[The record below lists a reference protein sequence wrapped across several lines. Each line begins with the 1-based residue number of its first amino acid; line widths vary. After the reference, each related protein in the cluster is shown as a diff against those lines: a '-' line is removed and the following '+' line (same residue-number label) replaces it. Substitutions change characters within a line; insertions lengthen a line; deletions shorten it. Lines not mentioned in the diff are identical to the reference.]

1 MPLVDILSPD
11 RFSTYLG
18 WAEGDVPLAERLYS
32 YNVQLSADFY
42 ASMHML
48 EVALRNKVDE
58 ALTNAHG
65 TGWMNSATVLVEAYQ
80 QGCVA
85 QAHGTLLRDGKAAT
99 HSQMVAELNFGFW
112 SSVFGRSSN
121 HLWGPLRAIFQTNG
135 LKRATIAQ
143 KLRDLRR
150 LRNRIAHYEPILAQP
165 IAALHQDILSLTA
178 WMSVDASAWI
188 TTHSTVNY
196 PATPIIVS
204 DPTSG
209 VSVFDKALLGHL
221 PN

>member
-1 MPLVDILSPD
+1 MPLIDILSPD

-18 WAEGDVPLAERLYS
+18 WAQGDTVLAERLYS
-32 YNVQLSADFY
+32 YNIQLSADFY
-42 ASMHML
+42 ASLHML

-58 ALTNAHG
+58 ALTQAHG
-65 TGWMNSATVLVEAYQ
+65 TGWMHSTAVLVETYQ

-85 QAHGTLLRDGKAAT
+85 QAQSTLQRDRKAVT

-112 SSVFGRSSN
+112 SSVFGPSSN
-121 HLWGPLRAIFQTNG
+121 HLWGVLRPIFQTNG
-135 LKRATIAQ
+135 LKRAIVAQ

-165 IAALHQDILSLTA
+165 IATLHQDILSMTA

-188 TTHSTVNY
+188 TSHSTINY
-196 PATPIIVS
+196 PATPIIIK
-204 DPTSG
+204 DAQG
-209 VSVFDKALLGHL
+209 VSVFDKALTGHL